1 MAPIMLPDVGGP
13 RGTNHVRTG
22 RQSDWTFSAA
32 WVRGEEHGTGTQIAA
47 PDGRNRKSD
56 LRLRR
61 TGDRMAIY
69 LSVNKAIRALWTPMK
84 APGSVRLQ
92 SLAWAALRWGSRRG
106 REWGPAARAGCG
118 RTRSLRGPA
127 SRGDGSERRES
138 VGVRGAHLQRPA
150 RSSRGRAAVQCCPPV
165 PREGTAA
172 RGPGFMEPAP
182 PARPFPPS
190 TGQLS
195 ASCKDTA
202 QLNVQTP
209 NRKRGGDPVV
219 TPCAHEMPAVAEH
232 RATRPGSYEPAGTG
246 HRAGTVAPCEVK
258 HSVIM

>member
-1 MAPIMLPDVGGP
+1 M
-13 RGTNHVRTG
+13 
-22 RQSDWTFSAA
+22 
-32 WVRGEEHGTGTQIAA
+32 GTGASAGRASGCEARTCRGPPGAAGAA
-47 PDGRNRKSD
+47 PRCN
-56 LRLRR
+56 
-61 TGDRMAIY
+61 A
-69 LSVNKAIRALWTPMK
+69 
-84 APGSVRLQ
+84 APR
-92 SLAWAALRWGSRRG
+92 
-106 REWGPAARAGCG
+106 C
-118 RTRSLRGPA
+118 
-127 SRGDGSERRES
+127 
-138 VGVRGAHLQRPA
+138 PA
-150 RSSRGRAAVQCCPPV
+150 RVLLPER
-165 PREGTAA
+165 
-172 RGPGFMEPAP
+172 PGFMEPAP

>member
-1 MAPIMLPDVGGP
+1 MAPIAVPDVDGP

-32 WVRGEEHGTGTQIAA
+32 WVRGEEHGSGTRIAA
-47 PDGRNRKSD
+47 PGGRNRKSD

-69 LSVNKAIRALWTPMK
+69 LSVNKAIRALWTLTK

-172 RGPGFMEPAP
+172 RAPGFMEPAL
-182 PARPFPPS
+182 PARGAALRVLQGHGTTQRADAKPQARRRPRRHALRS
-190 TGQLS
+190 RDAGCRRAQG
-195 ASCKDTA
+195 DTA
-202 QLNVQTP
+202 RLL
-209 NRKRGGDPVV
+209 RARGDG
-219 TPCAHEMPAVAEH
+219 
-232 RATRPGSYEPAGTG
+232 
-246 HRAGTVAPCEVK
+246 APCR
-258 HSVIM
+258 HGGSLRS